1 MYVGYSEMSTN
12 RKSEKQ
18 RLIEYDRD
26 MLRSTFVSI
35 FWAAITERRK
45 HGKFTLQ
52 SLADILGIGKW
63 AVSRWFSGDPPNW
76 TIDTISDVAGA
87 LNLDLKVEAID
98 RATGMV
104 IRPSGIQYPQ
114 KTKLT
119 TPGQANRDT
128 EPSVALDPIRKP
140 PSSRVPPKTSAS
152 ANAF

>member
-1 MYVGYSEMSTN
+1 MSTN
-12 RKSEKQ
+12 RNSEKQ

-26 MLRSTFVSI
+26 MLRSMFVSI

-45 HGKFTLQ
+45 YRKFTLQ

-87 LNLDLKVEAID
+87 LNLELKVAAID
-98 RATGMV
+98 RATGIV
-104 IRPSGIQYPQ
+104 ITPSGSQHPQ
-114 KTKLT
+114 KAKR
-119 TPGQANRDT
+119 QAHT
-128 EPSVALDPIRKP
+128 EPPVSLDPIRKP

>member
-1 MYVGYSEMSTN
+1 MSTS

-18 RLIEYDRD
+18 QLIEYDRD
-26 MLRSTFVSI
+26 MLRSAFVSI

-45 HGKFTLQ
+45 HRKFTLQ

-98 RATGMV
+98 RTTGAE
-104 IRPSGIQYPQ
+104 IRPSGIQYSQ
-114 KTKLT
+114 KAKLA
-119 TPGQANRDT
+119 TPGHPNPDIT
-128 EPSVALDPIRKP
+128 EPPVSLDPIRKP
-140 PSSRVPPKTSAS
+140 SSSHVPPKTSA
-152 ANAF
+152 NAF